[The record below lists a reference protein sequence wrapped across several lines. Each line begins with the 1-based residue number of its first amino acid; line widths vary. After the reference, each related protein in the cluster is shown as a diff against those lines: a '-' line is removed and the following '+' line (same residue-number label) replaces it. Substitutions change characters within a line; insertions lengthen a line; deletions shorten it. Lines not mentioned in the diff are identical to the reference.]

1 VRRTP
6 LCSPCHRKRCA
17 IHDGVMGAITAAE
30 VLRAID
36 RRLRLETKSL
46 AI

>member
-1 VRRTP
+1 
-6 LCSPCHRKRCA
+6 
-17 IHDGVMGAITAAE
+17 MGAITAAE

-36 RRLRLETKSL
+36 RRLGLETKSL